1 MRVANEEEQAIAEL
15 ESMLSCTTA
24 MADAL
29 EYYLIEGNI
38 FRTVM
43 VRRPHGFERITMS
56 TGELLASI
64 NLLQAKRALLTNAQ
78 DAQVDTILANIERT
92 RAQLHTIFYEMIV
105 REIMSRLDSINWF
118 LHDCENGK
126 EGCQINFPAEIR
138 NRQRI
143 EEMVN
148 ALGNELSVDVTE
160 RIDRID
166 QRIRQITHPADF
178 IWPKDVK
185 EIYPQE
191 PYWYLYLL
199 PE

>member
-1 MRVANEEEQAIAEL
+1 MTVANQEVTEVD
-15 ESMLSCTTA
+15 SMLSNAAA

-43 VRRPHGFERITMS
+43 VRRPHGLERLTMS
-56 TGELLASI
+56 TGELLTSV
-64 NLLQAKRALLTNAQ
+64 NTLQAQQALLTPEQNAQ
-78 DAQVDTILANIERT
+78 LENITANIARART
-92 RAQLHTIFYEMIV
+92 QMHTLFHDIIV

-118 LHDCENGK
+118 LHDCENK
-126 EGCQINFPAEIR
+126 KADYRANFPSEMR

-143 EEMVN
+143 EEMLK
-148 ALGNELSVDVTE
+148 ALGNELSEDVTD

-166 QRIRQITHPADF
+166 QRIRQVTYPADF
-178 IWPKDVK
+178 NWPPAMQ
-185 EIYPQE
+185 EIYPQN

-199 PE
+199 PK

>member
-1 MRVANEEEQAIAEL
+1 MTVANQEVTEVD
-15 ESMLSCTTA
+15 SMLSNAAA

-43 VRRPHGFERITMS
+43 VRRPHGLERLTMS
-56 TGELLASI
+56 TGELLTSV
-64 NLLQAKRALLTNAQ
+64 NTLQAQQALLTPEQNAQ
-78 DAQVDTILANIERT
+78 LENITATIARART
-92 RAQLHTIFYEMIV
+92 QMHTLFHDIIV

-118 LHDCENGK
+118 LHDCENK
-126 EGCQINFPAEIR
+126 KADYRADFPSEMR

-143 EEMVN
+143 EEMLK
-148 ALGNELSVDVTE
+148 ALGNELSEDVTD

-166 QRIRQITHPADF
+166 QRIRQVTYLADF
-178 IWPKDVK
+178 NWPPAMQ
-185 EIYPQE
+185 EIYPQN

-199 PE
+199 PK